1 MVSQLINDYILNE
14 KKERSMSDKE
24 IFDKVVSILTPYV
37 RNQDALKSISNET
50 NIITDLQVNSSRLV
64 DIILAFEDEFDI
76 EVADEEA
83 DKVETVGAAVELIQA
98 KK

>member
-1 MVSQLINDYILNE
+1 
-14 KKERSMSDKE
+14 MSDKE

>member
-1 MVSQLINDYILNE
+1 
-14 KKERSMSDKE
+14 MSDKE
-24 IFDKVVSILTPYV
+24 TFDKVVSILTPYV
-37 RNQDALKSISNET
+37 RNQDALKSISDET

-76 EVADEEA
+76 EVADDEA
-83 DKVETVGAAVELIQA
+83 DKVETVGAAVKLIQS